1 MQLLWLHS
9 AYQFKVFLHVPPFCR
24 NSTVNLSPQCSLR
37 SFIAAAILD
46 LQLPVSRHG
55 VSVVFVE
62 MLDKSSG
69 CNCNVCKLRS
79 WHFRTEPPRP
89 SWNSGFPPTGGPK
102 QSAAPLNLKV
112 APHFACKH
120 LMRFCTTG
128 AWNKNSN
135 FQSCNHH
142 RTLVPQVGWWADL
155 RRNALGA
162 S

>member
-1 MQLLWLHS
+1 M
-9 AYQFKVFLHVPPFCR
+9 FLHVPPFCR

-112 APHFACKH
+112 APHFANYAPPFNPLLFGGWGAPYYWEWRLK
-120 LMRFCTTG
+120 LPPIERPPTILQYFTTR
-128 AWNKNSN
+128 S
-135 FQSCNHH
+135 
-142 RTLVPQVGWWADL
+142 
-155 RRNALGA
+155 
-162 S
+162 